1 MYKLDSKAALPM
13 ACLTAALLVLTVYLP
28 GLPGMFVFD
37 DIANIVQNPALH
49 ILELSPGNL
58 LQAMLSSPGGGLMRP
73 LSMLSFALD
82 YYFWGLS
89 PFAFKFTNILIH
101 LACGLSLGLVAREI
115 LIARAG
121 DLRDALPRREI
132 AWLSLGVAL
141 LWGVHP
147 LDITAVLYAVQRD
160 TCLAALFSALAMLA
174 YLMGRR
180 REREGRNGTW
190 LIWFWTP
197 LAIIAGILSKENA
210 ALVPLLLLLIEWLV
224 LGFGGPAGR
233 SRRRTL
239 AFYGVFLLLPGI
251 GVAALLV
258 LHPATLFASYAGR
271 DYGMVQRLLSESRIL
286 MDYLS
291 WAVLPDLRQLG
302 LFHDDIAASRDLLE
316 PISTLMSCLAIAAL
330 LGLAMAVRKRLPLL
344 SLGILWFFAGHLIES
359 TVLPLEL
366 AFEHRNYLPLFGLI
380 FGVTAT
386 LYIFARKRGE
396 GRLVVA
402 MLVIGTIAMSA
413 ATAVRASDWGSE
425 LSFARSEASHHPAS
439 PRALAELEWAY
450 MNYVVSTGDRS
461 VVPMVVKAAE
471 SSKQADGFSIN
482 QDVSMAY
489 MFSRLRDLP
498 QAQQYLTTAAGDA
511 HTAHISSTLQFSL
524 QTLIGMA
531 LPENR
536 PLFPAMDSVFGN
548 VLANPRLNTD
558 ACYTANM
565 LNSQSLYLNN
575 TLDIPGAI
583 EAIHK
588 AVQLCPSDGQLRAN
602 FARMLLRYR
611 DLKDAKLQLDTL
623 RAMHDLRRSAELK
636 ELQAQYDAQSHQKPS
651 S

>member
-1 MYKLDSKAALPM
+1 MHRLAPRPLLIL
-13 ACLTAALLVLTVYLP
+13 ACLAAGLLVMGIYLP

-37 DIANIVQNPALH
+37 DIGNIVQNPAIH
-49 ILELSPGNL
+49 IHDLGAASL

-82 YYFWGLS
+82 AYFWGLS

-115 LIARAG
+115 LIARAEE
-121 DLRDALPRREI
+121 LRDALPRREI

-141 LWGVHP
+141 LWSVHP
-147 LDITAVLYAVQRD
+147 LDLTAVLYAVQRD
-160 TCLAALFSALAMLA
+160 TCLAALFSALAILA
-174 YLMGRR
+174 YLTGRR
-180 REREGRNGTW
+180 REREGRSGTW

-197 LAIIAGILSKENA
+197 LAIVAGILSKENA
-210 ALVPLLLLLIEWLV
+210 ALVPVLLLLVEWLV
-224 LGFGGPAGR
+224 LGGAAGR
-233 SRRRTL
+233 TRRRTL

-271 DYGMVQRLLSESRIL
+271 DYGMYQRLLSESRIL
-286 MDYLS
+286 MDYLR

-302 LFHDDIAASRDLLE
+302 LFHDDIAASRGLLE
-316 PISTLMSCLAIAAL
+316 PISTLMSCLAIAAT
-330 LGLAMAVRKRLPLL
+330 LGLAVALRKRLPLL

-386 LYIFARKRGE
+386 LYIYARNHGE

-402 MLVIGTIAMSA
+402 MLVIGTTAMAA

-425 LSFARSEASHHPAS
+425 LSFARSEASHHPTS

-471 SSKQADGFSIN
+471 SSRQADGFSIN
-482 QDVSMAY
+482 QDVSVAY
-489 MFSRLRDLP
+489 MFSRLHELP
-498 QAQQYLTTAAGDA
+498 QAQQYLAAAADDA
-511 HTAHISSTLQFSL
+511 RTAHISSTLQFSL

-536 PLFPAMDSVFGN
+536 PLFPAMDSLFN
-548 VLANPRLNTD
+548 NALANPRLNTD

-575 TLDIPGAI
+575 TLDIPGALG
-583 EAIHK
+583 AIHK
-588 AVQLCPSDGQLRAN
+588 AVLLCPADAQLRAN

-623 RAMHDLRRSAELK
+623 RAMHDLSRSAELK